1 MIRLYLVRHCE
12 TLALT
17 GDAPANPRG
26 DAPLSPAGVE
36 QARRLGELLRE
47 WPVDL
52 VLTSLYLRAV
62 RTAQGAMRD
71 REPPVPVHASLALN
85 ELLPRD
91 DGEMETEEEG
101 LARALAFLDQFRPRH
116 ENILVVAHDA
126 ILSALRRSFLGMP
139 GDDGDYFAD
148 PGRTRVLHHDGEA
161 GDDGWREVATFAP

>member
-62 RTAQGAMRD
+62 QTAQGAMRD

-85 ELLPRD
+85 ELDRRCVTATICHPA
-91 DGEMETEEEG
+91 
-101 LARALAFLDQFRPRH
+101 ARPHGTCTYD
-116 ENILVVAHDA
+116 
-126 ILSALRRSFLGMP
+126 RRRRAAGS
-139 GDDGDYFAD
+139 
-148 PGRTRVLHHDGEA
+148 TRGCAEA
-161 GDDGWREVATFAP
+161 PAR